1 MYIRSSIQELKCSR
15 AVKTRAPIVDIVSPK
30 RFILKLNNVKTC
42 RSFAY
47 LLQGALAMME
57 FMKKRRVVIT
67 RDDMTML
74 LLNDDMNTPPEIH
87 SFSSGAAKQLHE
99 IGRRSV
105 LRTRMF

>member
-1 MYIRSSIQELKCSR
+1 M
-15 AVKTRAPIVDIVSPK
+15 DIVSHR
-30 RFILKLNNVKTC
+30 RFVRKLNNAKTWYA
-42 RSFAY
+42 FAY
-47 LLQGALAMME
+47 LLQGALALME

-99 IGRRSV
+99 IGIELF
-105 LRTRMF
+105 LRTQRF

>member
-1 MYIRSSIQELKCSR
+1 
-15 AVKTRAPIVDIVSPK
+15 
-30 RFILKLNNVKTC
+30 
-42 RSFAY
+42 
-47 LLQGALAMME
+47 MME

-99 IGRRSV
+99 IGRR
-105 LRTRMF
+105 